1 MLPEIMY
8 EKLSFQWQF
17 SDKVSTLRICILC
30 GKQLWQLYF
39 YIIKS
44 SASNYMLKRTW
55 MLSKIIY
62 MKLQFQW
69 QFSDIVPM
77 LCITFSDIMCLPS
90 SMTTL
95 LFIISMKTLTYH
107 KIVIYF
113 AISRKKY
120 WYMITKYLYYS
131 QKKCFTHKLFSR
143 RIDKEYHWMNY
154 LL

>member
-1 MLPEIMY
+1 MFEETWMLPEIMY

-69 QFSDIVPM
+69 QFSDILPM

-95 LFIISMKTLTYH
+95 LFIISIENLTYH

-113 AISRKKY
+113 AIIVIFAKEILIYDYK
-120 WYMITKYLYYS
+120 IPLLFTKEMFYS
-131 QKKCFTHKLFSR
+131 QIIFSSDR
-143 RIDKEYHWMNY
+143 
-154 LL
+154 